1 MMRWVLLLGVLILA
15 GCMSSVEDG
24 RKYNGPDSS
33 YSSERDSQV
42 TAQCI
47 QKQWQEVYKSNPSQ
61 IWMTE
66 KDSNGVYTVYAAQ
79 FLYIAD
85 IKDYGGGSQV
95 TYYHNGD
102 RLWGTK
108 ERLINGIK
116 RCL

>member
-1 MMRWVLLLGVLILA
+1 MIRLILLLGVLIVS
-15 GCMSSVEDG
+15 GCMSSIADG

-33 YSSERDSQV
+33 YSSKNDAKK

-47 QKQWQEVYKSNPSQ
+47 QRQWQEVYKSEPSQ
-61 IWMTE
+61 VWMTE
-66 KDSNGVYTVYAAQ
+66 KDINNVYTVYAAQ
-79 FLYIAD
+79 FLYMAD
-85 IKDYGGGSQV
+85 VKVFEGGSQV

-102 RLWGTK
+102 RIWGTK